1 MLVGNK
7 SDLGH
12 LRAVSTEEAMEFAE
26 KNDLAFIETSALDSS
41 GVEVAFTRILKEI
54 FTIMNQRNMAGNDA
68 AANVGQGNAIS
79 LGAASEDSGKP
90 NCCA

>member
-26 KNDLAFIETSALDSS
+26 RNDLAFIETSALDSS

-54 FTIMNQRNMAGNDA
+54 FTLMNQRSIAGNGSTETVA
-68 AANVGQGNAIS
+68 GGNAIS
-79 LGAASEDSGKP
+79 LGGGAPQESKG
-90 NCCA
+90 CC